1 MESTLVIFNDIKS
14 SNLVKRKW
22 KIMQETFKQDEIEQI
37 LAEADD
43 LLQKLDPEIIEYME
57 DERRLQLEQ
66 HAQSLKQLKSEVHEK
81 IGKEGTSTSG
91 SFSEGVHQAMDDIVK
106 AMKALASYL
115 S

>member
-1 MESTLVIFNDIKS
+1 
-14 SNLVKRKW
+14 
-22 KIMQETFKQDEIEQI
+22 
-37 LAEADD
+37 
-43 LLQKLDPEIIEYME
+43 ME

-66 HAQSLKQLKSEVHEK
+66 QAQSLKELKAEVHEK
-81 IGKEGTSTSG
+81 IGEEGTSTSG